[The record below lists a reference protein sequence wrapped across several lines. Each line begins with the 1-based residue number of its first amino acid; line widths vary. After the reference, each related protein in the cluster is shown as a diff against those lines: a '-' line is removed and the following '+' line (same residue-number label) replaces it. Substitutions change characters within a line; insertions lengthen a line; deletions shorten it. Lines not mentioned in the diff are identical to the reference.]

1 MNEVKVTNQLL
12 KQFRNDV
19 QITSNV
25 RELLIEEG
33 GESLIKV
40 SDIKKLFVECG
51 GSPFDYL
58 LTYSDG
64 RYGREGWETSH
75 SPENFYSYYD
85 DDDSVI
91 GLDESELSEKLIN
104 DCLNMMNYPSIGN
117 TIFERISDTKFRND
131 KLSETYIPFSLVLNL
146 FFIETNGDYYIVGC
160 KDDIDEIYNV
170 ELRWLDYFENEV
182 CY

>member
-1 MNEVKVTNQLL
+1 MSELKIT
-12 KQFRNDV
+12 KQFRDGV
-19 QITSNV
+19 KITSNV
-25 RELLIEEG
+25 RELLIEEE

-58 LTYSDG
+58 LTYNNG
-64 RYGREGWETSH
+64 RYGREGWETSD
-75 SPENFYSYYD
+75 SPENFYSYFSD
-85 DDDSVI
+85 DKSI
-91 GLDESELSEKLIN
+91 EGLDESELSEKMIN

-146 FFIETNGDYYIVGC
+146 FFIETDSYYIVGC
-160 KDDIDEIYNV
+160 KDDIDEIYSV
-170 ELRWLDYFENEV
+170 ELRWLDYFEKEV